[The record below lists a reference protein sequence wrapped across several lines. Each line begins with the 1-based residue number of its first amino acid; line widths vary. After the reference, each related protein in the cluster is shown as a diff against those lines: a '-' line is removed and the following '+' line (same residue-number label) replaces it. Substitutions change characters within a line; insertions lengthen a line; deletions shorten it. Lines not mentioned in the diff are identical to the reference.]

1 MSINP
6 AQGISPTE
14 KVQADAERLRA
25 EPVHPS
31 AAATPISGTSPK
43 QEPTQSRKESLSTEL
58 PQDEVQVQRD
68 SEAGGAIVI
77 KYVDRFGDLVLQV
90 PSSQVLGVARAID
103 QELEQEAKARAEASG
118 PTDNTGGKDYGH

>member
-14 KVQADAERLRA
+14 KAQADAEALRA
-25 EPVHPS
+25 EQAQPS
-31 AAATPISGTSPK
+31 APAIPISGTSPK
-43 QEPTQSRKESLSTEL
+43 QEASQARNASPSSEL

-68 SEAGGAIVI
+68 SGADGAIVI

-103 QELEQEAKARAEASG
+103 QELAQEAKARAVADG
-118 PTDNTGGKDYGH
+118 QTDNTGGKGHGH